1 MNKLSSLAITLE
13 TGSPDDARFAVFPLR
28 SADLAAAS
36 SLTFPSY
43 RSLLPHGLT
52 GEVHNGLI
60 VFALV
65 ARAGDTPVG
74 LVMAELPQAVV
85 ANGDDTQSQKVARLI
100 SVCVTPAWRRC
111 GVAARLMQSM
121 EDALRQREGVWLTTS
136 YTTRMP
142 AWQSFER
149 LLAACQWSAPEP
161 RMLMSLGYCTEVVK
175 APWLSA
181 LSKASPGFELFEWS
195 QLSADEV
202 VKLQHDVAIGEIPG
216 TLSPFSDVEEIEPSI
231 SVGVR
236 HGGEVVAWMI
246 VTRSPLIPN
255 ALCYRS
261 KYVRPKLR
269 NAQSLGPLV
278 LAEAIR
284 RHVAS
289 PIMGE
294 RPVGAFGMSVETSTK
309 MINFFRKRL
318 SHYCF
323 STYES
328 RASTKRLS

>member
-1 MNKLSSLAITLE
+1 MVTTFE
-13 TGSPDDARFAVFPLR
+13 TGSADDVKFTVSPLR
-28 SADLAAAS
+28 SADIAAVS
-36 SLTFPSY
+36 NLTFPAY
-43 RSLLPHGLT
+43 RSYLPHCLT
-52 GEVHNGLI
+52 DEVQYGFVVL
-60 VFALV
+60 ALV
-65 ARAGDTPVG
+65 ARAGDIPVG
-74 LVMAELPQAVV
+74 LVMVELPPNVE
-85 ANGDDTQSQKVARLI
+85 ANGGETQNPKTARLI
-100 SVCVTPAWRRC
+100 SISVAPAWRRC
-111 GVAARLMQSM
+111 GIASRLILSM
-121 EDALRQREGVWLTTS
+121 GAELRKRACIWLITS

-142 AWQSFER
+142 AWQSFES
-149 LLAACQWSAPEP
+149 LLATCQWSAPEP

-181 LSKASPGFELFEWS
+181 LTKASPGFELFEWS
-195 QLSADEV
+195 QLSADEI
-202 VKLQHDVAIGEIPG
+202 VKLQHDVAMGEIPG
-216 TLSPFSDVEEIEPSI
+216 TLSPFADVEEIEPSI

-278 LAEAIR
+278 LAGAIR

-294 RPVGAFGMSVETSTK
+294 RPVGAFGMSFEASTK

-318 SHYCF
+318 SPYCF

-328 RASTKRLS
+328 RTSVSRLS